1 MNDLKL
7 DESSDNETD
16 SLVRVVKNLSYNI
29 GMRFGFEKCAVL
41 NM

>member
-1 MNDLKL
+1 MNNLKL